1 MDTFQIILQI
11 IAALGLL
18 NVWVLRISKKTP
30 YRGKGAASM
39 RREFEG
45 RIQVASAIGKVGNGP
60 GAV

>member
-45 RIQVASAIGKVGNGP
+45 SGFFSVKTLKFIGAG
-60 GAV
+60 